1 MNKTS
6 IRHVMELTHREI
18 RALIILQERKL
29 QALEDIAE
37 TLEGLLL
44 TFQRKQG
51 GGGAENDK

>member
-1 MNKTS
+1 MD
-6 IRHVMELTHREI
+6 LTYREI
-18 RALIILQERKL
+18 RALILLQERKL